1 MPKVKDTRLV
11 NLPRKQVYKELM
23 DIEQYPKFIPFV
35 QKVRIVEKEENITVA
50 DLKIGFGP
58 VGFSYRCRIAEKLFE
73 EIHIKDIS
81 GPFEFLEAKL
91 TFEEKEKN
99 STLVGYYFSSQFK
112 SRTMNK
118 ISDPIFNQSLKSFLS
133 GVEKYLLRKKR

>member
-1 MPKVKDTRLV
+1 MPKVKESRLIS
-11 NLPRKQVYKELM
+11 LPRKQVYNVLM
-23 DIEQYPKFIPFV
+23 DITLYPNFIPFV
-35 QKVRIVEKEENITVA
+35 QKVRIVEKEENVTVA

-58 VGFSYRCRIAEKLFE
+58 VGFSYRCRITEKPFE
-73 EIHIKDIS
+73 EINIKDVS

-91 TFEEKEKN
+91 TFEEKGKN

-112 SRTMNK
+112 SRTMNA
-118 ISDPIFNQSLKSFLS
+118 ISDPIFNARLAFVLS